1 MLTNMVLNK
10 VMSTKVMM
18 TKVTMTMV
26 MLTKVMTTEFTS
38 TWSLLAAS
46 SPPSPFIFLK
56 LRGVPGTEAE
66 GSPRLG

>member
-1 MLTNMVLNK
+1 MLTNMVLNR

-18 TKVTMTMV
+18 TKVMS
-26 MLTKVMTTEFTS
+26 TEFMS

>member
-1 MLTNMVLNK
+1 MTL
-10 VMSTKVMM
+10 VMM
-18 TKVTMTMV
+18 
-26 MLTKVMTTEFTS
+26 TKVMTTELMS

-46 SPPSPFIFLK
+46 SPAASPFIFLK

>member
-1 MLTNMVLNK
+1 MLTNRVLNR
-10 VMSTKVMM
+10 VISTKVMM
-18 TKVTMTMV
+18 TKVMT
-26 MLTKVMTTEFTS
+26 TKVMTTEFMS

-46 SPPSPFIFLK
+46 SPASPFIFLK